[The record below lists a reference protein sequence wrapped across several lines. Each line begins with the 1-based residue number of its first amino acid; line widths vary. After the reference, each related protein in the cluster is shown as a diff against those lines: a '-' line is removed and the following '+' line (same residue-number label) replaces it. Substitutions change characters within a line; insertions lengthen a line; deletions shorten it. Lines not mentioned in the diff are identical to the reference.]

1 MKDSNKVKID
11 YDCYKVT
18 IAALAEEVKKKG
30 RKYDAIYPIPRGGY
44 FTAIQL
50 SQLLGIRIE
59 CDERKITDYTL
70 VVDDICDSGKTIEK
84 FSRCDIAVAFVKERS
99 RTKVDYF
106 GGIIDANDWLI
117 FPDEHDVTVED
128 NIVRLLEY
136 IGEDPTRAGLLGT
149 PDRYAFLRSLLVRL
163 HPKSKG
169 QDTRY
174 LKGWSC
180 RGLLRCQATDT
191 GATGA

>member
-84 FSRCDIAVAFVKERS
+84 FSVVDD
-99 RTKVDYF
+99 RTKVR
-106 GGIIDANDWLI
+106 I
-117 FPDEHDVTVED
+117 
-128 NIVRLLEY
+128 
-136 IGEDPTRAGLLGT
+136 
-149 PDRYAFLRSLLVRL
+149 S
-163 HPKSKG
+163 
-169 QDTRY
+169 
-174 LKGWSC
+174 
-180 RGLLRCQATDT
+180 
-191 GATGA
+191 